1 MCIRDRYQR
10 RVREFARTAMPKGAP
25 SKKRKNEPSRLTSC
39 SGFLTN
45 ANHKAEQHEPEAGE
59 HDQQYFEENMQFA
72 SFLSSV
78 NLSDLKPTAKQ
89 TKKQQRKEEEKPDW
103 TAVAA
108 KKVREDAARSVAS
121 AIATKDFTSLEE
133 RKGKAAES
141 LEYIPEEAICG
152 RKRPGKRAEEK
163 METLNKPEPYETAA
177 RSSWKNRK
185 HDEERDLL
193 PLKGEDGSLI
203 KQKPV
208 VVPTRAA
215 DEAQEAEEEPV
226 EEGDE
231 GTEIEKRKSKKGAIM
246 AALGELGDYARIHQ
260 AKILLAEAAEL
271 ILSEPEEHLKMLQDV
286 LEVCSD
292 FDGTVK
298 QYAFA
303 TLCAVIVDIIPG
315 YSVKDKSQ
323 REDPQRG
330 LSKEVA
336 ERDMYEQGLLQC
348 YTKYIQCLK
357 SCAKGRSTV
366 SQKAIKC
373 LCILLEKTQHFN
385 NWATLVKVL
394 VPRMCSVHDAVRS
407 PVCEAVRAV
416 FKADY
421 AGDRS
426 ILIVRELARI
436 AKAQP
441 SALRPEMVAT
451 ILALPLN
458 TKMIDTD
465 LEQYEKKQEDRKRKR
480 TKKNK
485 RAQIAAERELQRDLK
500 HTAAEADATQKRKT
514 QTETLRNVFTLYF
527 RILKNSP
534 EGDVLPAVLAGVA
547 KYAHLISIE
556 FINDLMV
563 CLEACMVDTNIG
575 VAGRLSACL
584 SVLRFVQTQ
593 GAVFNTD
600 LKDVHTHLFGLMR
613 DIGSMLHSTPLTR
626 DDDDDEDDVSTGI
639 PTDVKDA
646 QVSAIDSLQLLL
658 FNRAQMTESRAAGFI
673 KLLFAEANQCTDSGL
688 GLSMIAV
695 AAGLLERFSRTTQM
709 LESDSS
715 ALGSYRADVD
725 DPEYCNALASKVWE
739 LELLTH
745 HFHPLVAAKANS
757 ILNRTKDSLAL
768 DTPMELLSKYSTHG
782 SFDLNPPMEPPS
794 KRGGA
799 EGNS

>member
-394 VPRMCSVHDAVRS
+394 VPRMCSVHDVVRS
-407 PVCEAVRAV
+407 PVCEAVRGV

-441 SALRPEMVAT
+441 SALQPEMVAT

-458 TKMIDTD
+458 TKMIDAE
-465 LEQYEKKQEDRKRKR
+465 LEQYEKKQEDRKKKR
-480 TKKNK
+480 IKKNK
-485 RAQIAAERELQRDLK
+485 HALIAAERELQRDLK
-500 HTAAEADATQKRKT
+500 HTAAEADATQKRKI
-514 QTETLRNVFTLYF
+514 QTETLRDVFTLYF

-534 EGDVLPAVLAGVA
+534 EADVLPSVLAGIA
-547 KYAHLISIE
+547 KYAHLISID

-575 VAGRLSACL
+575 VDGRLSACL
-584 SVLRFVQTQ
+584 SVLR
-593 GAVFNTD
+593 
-600 LKDVHTHLFGLMR
+600 L
-613 DIGSMLHSTPLTR
+613 
-626 DDDDDEDDVSTGI
+626 
-639 PTDVKDA
+639 
-646 QVSAIDSLQLLL
+646 SL
-658 FNRAQMTESRAAGFI
+658 I
-673 KLLFAEANQCTDSGL
+673 H
-688 GLSMIAV
+688 I
-695 AAGLLERFSRTTQM
+695 
-709 LESDSS
+709 
-715 ALGSYRADVD
+715 
-725 DPEYCNALASKVWE
+725 
-739 LELLTH
+739 
-745 HFHPLVAAKANS
+745 
-757 ILNRTKDSLAL
+757 
-768 DTPMELLSKYSTHG
+768 
-782 SFDLNPPMEPPS
+782 
-794 KRGGA
+794 
-799 EGNS
+799 